1 MFAVIVRET
10 GNPEAIQTSAEHLVS
25 NVLPRTR
32 QAPGILSA
40 YWTTDGSG
48 GTVNMLVFETEDAAR
63 AALEPIRNAPRP
75 PFMKL
80 EGVALHR
87 VLASF

>member
-1 MFAVIVRET
+1 MFAVIVREA
-10 GNPEAIQTSAEHLVS
+10 GNREAIEGSAEHVAT

-32 QAPGILSA
+32 QAPGIVSA
-40 YWTTDGSG
+40 YWTADGSG
-48 GTVNMLVFETEDAAR
+48 GTLNMLVFETEEAAR

>member
-10 GNPEAIQTSAEHLVS
+10 GEREAIEGSAEHVVT

-32 QAPGILSA
+32 QAPGIVSA

-48 GTVNMLVFETEDAAR
+48 GTLNMLVFETEETAR
-63 AALEPIRNAPRP
+63 AALERVKNAPRP
-75 PFMKL
+75 PYMKV
-80 EGVALHR
+80 ESVALHR

>member
-10 GNPEAIQTSAEHLVS
+10 GEQEAIEGSAAHVAT
-25 NVLPRTR
+25 NVLPRTQ
-32 QAPGILSA
+32 QAPGIVSA

-48 GTVNMLVFETEDAAR
+48 GTLNMLLFETEESAR
-63 AALEPIRNAPRP
+63 AALERVRNAPRP
-75 PFMKL
+75 PYMKV
-80 EGVALHR
+80 ESVALHR